1 MTGSILEAYTISCV
15 VFLPLA
21 TALVLLALSA
31 FASFLLRST
40 GLPKI
45 VWQVVAMAAA
55 VSTFLLAVVG
65 LWGRFDPESTG
76 YQLVERVPWLP
87 EYGIHYF
94 VGIDGISLVLVILTT
109 FLLPIVLLSSWKEID
124 RSSRLYLFL
133 MLFLETAILGSF
145 VSLNLF
151 QFYVLWEI
159 VLVPMYFII
168 GIWGGS
174 RRILAATK
182 FFLFTQAGSLL
193 LLFAII
199 VVYRLNYEQGGAL
212 NLDLVALPGVETL
225 GIPLLQTVIPVAGV
239 PWWSTQ
245 AWLFVAFVL
254 AFGIKLPVVP
264 FHTWLPDAHV
274 EAPSGGSVILAG
286 VLLKLGAYG
295 FLRFTLPLFPAA
307 TRDFVPW
314 MFALALVGIVYG
326 SLVAMVQKDVKRLV
340 AYSSVAH
347 MGFVL
352 LGIFTL
358 NLQGLTGAVLQMV
371 NHGLSTGALFVLVGF
386 VYARRQTREIAD
398 FGGLAKPMPIF
409 AAFFGIAV
417 MASIG
422 LPALN
427 GFVGE
432 FLILLGAFGADPW
445 VGVVATSGVVLAAVY
460 MLWMYRRVF
469 FGPLDKP
476 ENRGL
481 IDLDLRER
489 AALVLLVIPI
499 VWIGVYPN
507 PLLRRIEPSV
517 SLLLQS
523 MEHRRVQ
530 AEASATSP
538 EPSP

>member
-460 MLWMYRRVF
+460 MLWMYRRIF

>member
-21 TALVLLALSA
+21 TAMVLLALSA

-371 NHGLSTGALFVLVGF
+371 NHGLSTGALFMLVGF

-409 AAFFGIAV
+409 AAFFAIAV

-445 VGVVATSGVVLAAVY
+445 VGVAATSGVVLAAVY
-460 MLWMYRRVF
+460 MLWMYRRIF

-523 MEHRRVQ
+523 MEHRRMQ
-530 AEASATSP
+530 TEASVTSQ
-538 EPSP
+538 EPPP

>member
-1 MTGSILEAYTISCV
+1 MSGSILEAHIISCV

-21 TALVLLALSA
+21 TAMVLLALSA

-40 GLPKI
+40 GLPEI
-45 VWQVVAMAAA
+45 VWQVVAMASA
-55 VSTFLLAVVG
+55 VSTFLLAVFG

-94 VGIDGISLVLVILTT
+94 VGIDGISLVLVILAT
-109 FLLPIVLLSSWKEID
+109 FLLPVVLLSSWKEIE
-124 RSSRLYLFL
+124 RSPRLYLFF
-133 MLFLETAILGSF
+133 MLFLETAILGAF

-151 QFYVLWEI
+151 QFYVFWEI
-159 VLVPMYFII
+159 VLIPMYFIV

-174 RRILAATK
+174 RRIQAATK

-212 NLDLVALPGVETL
+212 NFDLVALPGVETPGL
-225 GIPLLQTVIPVAGV
+225 PLLQTVVPVAGA

-245 AWLFVAFVL
+245 ACLFVAFAL

-295 FLRFTLPLFPAA
+295 FLRFTLPLFPSAS
-307 TRDFVPW
+307 RDFVPW
-314 MFALALVGIVYG
+314 IFGLALVGIVYG

-358 NLQGLTGAVLQMV
+358 NLQGVTGSVLQMV

-398 FGGLAKPMPIF
+398 LGGLAKPMPIF

-417 MASIG
+417 MSSIG

-445 VGVVATSGVVLAAVY
+445 VGVAATSGVVLAAVY

-507 PLLRRIEPSV
+507 PLLRRIEPSA

-523 MEHRRVQ
+523 LDHRGLQ
-530 AEASATSP
+530 AQAISTIQESTR
-538 EPSP
+538 